1 MLFVAMFVAAS
12 DVTGFMF
19 FGSGRRKFSGSSGG
33 SRDDGAARLRAV

>member
-19 FGSGRRKFSGSSGG
+19 SGPCFPVFAGEVGTTELQGSGLFEK
-33 SRDDGAARLRAV
+33 

>member
-19 FGSGRRKFSGSSGG
+19 FGSGSFAFAEVVGTTELRGSG
-33 SRDDGAARLRAV
+33 LFEK